1 MLSVLG
7 ENEKK
12 IVFNKIISEDV
23 VNVTSHW
30 MVSNT
35 MRVRLE
41 QFVQI
46 ATRNTLLR
54 SVRGALNLLTW
65 EILRQRRDSSSAM
78 ITSIISTATTAMT
91 VVKVWRISMFT

>member
-1 MLSVLG
+1 M
-7 ENEKK
+7 KIK

-54 SVRGALNLLTW
+54 SVRGVLNLLTW
-65 EILRQRRDSSSAM
+65 EILRRDSSSAM
-78 ITSIISTATTAMT
+78 ITNIISTATTALT
-91 VVKVWRISMFT
+91 VVKVWRINMYT

>member
-7 ENEKK
+7 ENKKIK

-54 SVRGALNLLTW
+54 SVRGVLNLLTW
-65 EILRQRRDSSSAM
+65 EILRRDSSSAM
-78 ITSIISTATTAMT
+78 ITSIISTATTAQT
-91 VVKVWRISMFT
+91 AVKVWRISMFT